1 MPEDKID
8 VLIEISAFNIETRYP
23 DFKRAF
29 RKKCNV
35 EYAEKQKTAIKEIY
49 QWLQEQRT

>member
-1 MPEDKID
+1 MDIKE
-8 VLIEISAFNIETRYP
+8 IELFWISE
-23 DFKRAF
+23 
-29 RKKCNV
+29 NV